1 MKTREVV
8 RSSALMLGRT
18 DVVKYLDGESTIVTD
33 TLETVNLLTN
43 LCSLVVD
50 ELSATYIPLIRKET
64 VGFANGKYSLIQ
76 FRDKIVKIIAVYGAD
91 GKKVDFSVDE
101 YYVFANVSECV
112 VEYHYSPKNYDLED
126 EIGYS
131 NKEVSVTALAYG
143 VTAEYCITQG
153 QFEQAVMHH
162 KRYVDAIA
170 EICLPKNR
178 KIKARSWD

>member
-1 MKTREVV
+1 MKARDIV

-18 DVVKYLDGESTIVTD
+18 DVVKYLDGQASAVAD
-33 TLETVNLLTN
+33 TLESVNLLTN

-50 ELSATYIPLIRKET
+50 ELSATYIPLVRKET
-64 VGFANGKYSLIQ
+64 VTFANGKHALNQ
-76 FRDKIVKIIAVYGAD
+76 FRDNVIKIIAVYD
-91 GKKVDFSVDE
+91 VDERKVDFSLDT
-101 YYVFANVSECV
+101 YYVRANVTKCV
-112 VEYHYSPKNYDLED
+112 VEYQYSPKNYDLDD

-131 NKEVSVTALAYG
+131 NKDISVTALAYG

-162 KRYVDAIA
+162 KRYVDAIT